1 MIRLSEQSPLGTGRH
16 RKCYAHPEDAQR
28 CIKIVYHRGDGG
40 DKEIRRELKYYAHL
54 GRRLK
59 DWSGIPRYHGTVET
73 DCGTGYVYDVIADFD
88 GKPSI
93 TLTEFAEQCRYEE
106 DIAQLRQLL
115 KQLKRYLQDNRI
127 VTMSLKPQNILC
139 HRISESEVIPVV
151 CEHIP
156 PHYTIR
162 IFPPEIRVTCHLP
175 MSRFK
180 DLTEEDLAIHI
191 TYEELEQGGN
201 EPLSIDLTQ
210 KPDWIHTYA
219 LDPGKIEYIL
229 EKKTY

>member
-127 VTMSLKPQNILC
+127 VTISLKPQNILC

-151 CEHIP
+151 CDNIGESTLIP
-156 PHYTIR
+156 LATWSKWCCLR
-162 IFPPEIRVTCHLP
+162 KQERLWK
-175 MSRFK
+175 RFIAQPALAIALQK
-180 DLTEEDLAIHI
+180 DLQPRESKTLA
-191 TYEELEQGGN
+191 
-201 EPLSIDLTQ
+201 LTSRE
-210 KPDWIHTYA
+210 A
-219 LDPGKIEYIL
+219 
-229 EKKTY
+229 

>member
-106 DIAQLRQLL
+106 DIAQLRQIL
-115 KQLKRYLQDNRI
+115 KQLKQAVLPQGYALVFPQQDQ
-127 VTMSLKPQNILC
+127 SLLLEHPPHRGVDILKVVVKMLPGHAAGLHDLRDGNFIQRLLC
-139 HRISESEVIPVV
+139 HQSFQCGADLPLGRLAGFV
-151 CEHIP
+151 CSLSHP
-156 PHYTIR
+156 NDHRP
-162 IFPPEIRVTCHLP
+162 F
-175 MSRFK
+175 
-180 DLTEEDLAIHI
+180 
-191 TYEELEQGGN
+191 LEF
-201 EPLSIDLTQ
+201 L
-210 KPDWIHTYA
+210 
-219 LDPGKIEYIL
+219 IL
-229 EKKTY
+229 F

>member
-93 TLTEFAEQCRYEE
+93 TLTEFAAQCRYEE

-139 HRISESEVIPVV
+139 HRISESEVIPAV
-151 CEHIP
+151 CDNIGESTLIP
-156 PHYTIR
+156 LATWSKWCCLRKQERLWKRFIAQPALTIA
-162 IFPPEIRVTCHLP
+162 LQ
-175 MSRFK
+175 K
-180 DLTEEDLAIHI
+180 DLQPRESKT
-191 TYEELEQGGN
+191 
-201 EPLSIDLTQ
+201 LTL
-210 KPDWIHTYA
+210 TSREA
-219 LDPGKIEYIL
+219 
-229 EKKTY
+229 